1 MTQADALIEVAASQL
16 GVEESPKGSNK
27 TKYGEA
33 YGFNG
38 VAWCMIFVWW
48 CFREAGL
55 SRLFYD
61 GRKTASCTTL
71 MMWAK
76 ANGQFV
82 TSDYLPGDVLL
93 YQFDEDDSAEHTGI
107 CVSCDGARVTA
118 IEGNDGDKVAK
129 VTRSV
134 STLHGAYR
142 PAFDDDCGI
151 VLPELRRGSVGTAVE
166 SMQILLEGNGYSCGR
181 YGTDGD
187 FGPDTEKALREYQ
200 QYRGLSAD
208 GVCGEKTWRRLLG
221 V

>member
-71 MMWAK
+71 MKWAK

-93 YQFDEDDSAEHTGI
+93 YQFD
-107 CVSCDGARVTA
+107 
-118 IEGNDGDKVAK
+118 
-129 VTRSV
+129 
-134 STLHGAYR
+134 
-142 PAFDDDCGI
+142 
-151 VLPELRRGSVGTAVE
+151 
-166 SMQILLEGNGYSCGR
+166 
-181 YGTDGD
+181 
-187 FGPDTEKALREYQ
+187 
-200 QYRGLSAD
+200 
-208 GVCGEKTWRRLLG
+208 
-221 V
+221 